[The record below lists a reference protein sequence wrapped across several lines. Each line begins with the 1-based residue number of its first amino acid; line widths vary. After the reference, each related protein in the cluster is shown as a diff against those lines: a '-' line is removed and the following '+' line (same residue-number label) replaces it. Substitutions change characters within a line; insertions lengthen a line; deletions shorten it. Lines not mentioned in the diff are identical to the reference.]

1 MDSSTL
7 TIGVVA
13 PAKSID
19 QETAEKVRQLA
30 WETYGSEIEFKFHQQ
45 CFLQHGHFAGTDE
58 ARSLAFLEYANSP
71 DIDVIWAAR
80 GGYGCMRLYDW
91 MFDRLNANA
100 RAKAYIGYSD
110 FGAVLA
116 RLYKMQIGRLIHGP
130 VPVEINRTGGEAC
143 ILRVLDYLTGRS
155 LEGIEPLARSPNP
168 RIAINLSI
176 IEHLIGTHWMPEL
189 SGHVLMVEDVGE
201 YEYAI
206 DRKMF
211 TLCANE
217 NIRKV
222 KGIALGRCSDIP
234 ENEIPFG
241 MTYEESVQDWCH
253 RTGIEYMGRADIGH
267 DVDNKLVIWGKG

>member
-1 MDSSTL
+1 MGSSGL

-13 PAKSID
+13 PAKAID
-19 QETAEKVRQLA
+19 QDTADKLTRFA
-30 WETYGSEIEFKFHQQ
+30 SDFYGSEIELRFHPQ
-45 CFLQHGHFAGTDE
+45 CFLKHGHFAGTDE
-58 ARSLAFLEYANSP
+58 ARSLAFLEYANAS
-71 DIDVIWAAR
+71 DIDVIWSAR
-80 GGYGCMRLYDW
+80 GGYGCMRLYDS
-91 MFDRLNANA
+91 MFERLNANSK
-100 RAKAYIGYSD
+100 AKAYIGYSD

-116 RLYKMQIGRLIHGP
+116 RLYKMQIGRPIHGP
-130 VPVEINRTGGEAC
+130 MPVEINRKGGEDC
-143 ILRVLDYLTGRS
+143 IRRVLDYLTGRS

-176 IEHLIGTHWMPEL
+176 MEHIIGTHWQPDL

-211 TLCANE
+211 TLCSNE
-217 NIRKV
+217 NIRRI

-241 MTYEESVQDWCH
+241 MTYEESVQDWCD
-253 RTGIEYMGRADIGH
+253 RTDIPYLGRADIGH
-267 DVDNKLVIWGKG
+267 DVNNKLVVWGKG